1 MNSLKAFFD
10 KVWVQYLLF
19 WVGVFLFSIFSSSQ
33 AANMATIQASEI
45 YGTIVFCQ
53 FLAAVV
59 CLNILIPKF
68 LNKGKTLFFILSLL
82 LLMFMLFALYINI
95 RMSYLEPKY
104 FDYYSKIMPQYVQLS
119 FWERLFDFR
128 LLLSK
133 GINYLSPTALILFVR
148 YYKNQQKFLKLN
160 EQKKTAEL
168 SALKN
173 QLNPHFLFNTLNN
186 LYTLSLQKSDNAPEV
201 ISVLSEILDYMLYR
215 CNEKYVSLGKEIE
228 LIENYITLEK
238 LRYGKRAKVSFNKSV
253 NEMVKIAPLILLT
266 FIENA
271 FKHGVSQE
279 INEGEIDISLSSE
292 ANGILF
298 TIKNTIPNSS
308 PVKENSNSSIG
319 LLNVKKQLEL
329 LYPNSHELVIDHN
342 EHHYSVRLKLTI
354 Q

>member
-1 MNSLKAFFD
+1 
-10 KVWVQYLLF
+10 
-19 WVGVFLFSIFSSSQ
+19 
-33 AANMATIQASEI
+33 
-45 YGTIVFCQ
+45 
-53 FLAAVV
+53 
-59 CLNILIPKF
+59 
-68 LNKGKTLFFILSLL
+68 
-82 LLMFMLFALYINI
+82 
-95 RMSYLEPKY
+95 
-104 FDYYSKIMPQYVQLS
+104 MPQYIQLG

-133 GINYLSPTALILFVR
+133 GINYLSPTALILFAR

-186 LYTLSLQKSDNAPEV
+186 LYALSLEKSDKTPEV
-201 ISVLSEILDYMLYR
+201 ISVLSDILDYMLYR

-238 LRYGKRAKVSFNKSV
+238 LRYGKRAKVSFHKSI
-253 NEMVKIAPLILLT
+253 NEAVKIAPLILLT

-279 INEGEIDISLSSE
+279 INKGEIDINLNSE
-292 ANGILF
+292 ANDIIF

-308 PVKENSNSSIG
+308 PTLVDSSNSIG

-329 LYPNSHELVIDHN
+329 LYPNSHELKIEHN
-342 EHHYSVRLKLTI
+342 EHHFAVKLKLATP
-354 Q
+354 